1 MNTMSPNNSAEV
13 ENLIVDFPQG
23 PRRKSHN
30 HQPVNQTLYAMLH
43 WNLQPKQS
51 TKKSKQKPHPQEK
64 RVRFAKASST
74 LHRANFTAEDG
85 ELALSCSTWYSKS
98 DYKIFRATIKTDIQ
112 TLRRITSGRMIE
124 DPNQEYVFTGIEH
137 LAAKTLVRKTVEYR
151 IAHKDAVLG
160 EYRRQKASGIV
171 DLKRLRNASNSF
183 SKLGKVKAL
192 ILAGNTED
200 AQE

>member
-1 MNTMSPNNSAEV
+1 MSPNNSSEV
-13 ENLIVDFPQG
+13 ENLIVDFPRG
-23 PRRKSHN
+23 PRPKSYN
-30 HQPVNQTLYAMLH
+30 HQPANQTLDAMLQ
-43 WNLQPKQS
+43 WNLQPKHQ
-51 TKKSKQKPHPQEK
+51 TKKSKQKPHPQGI
-64 RVRFAKASST
+64 RVRFAETST
-74 LHRANFTAEDG
+74 LHRDNFTTDDG

-98 DYKIFRATIKTDIQ
+98 DYKKFHATIKTDIQ
-112 TLRRITSGRMIE
+112 TMRRIASGRVIQ

-137 LAAKTLVRKTVEYR
+137 LANKTVVRKTVEYR

-160 EYRRQKASGIV
+160 EYRRQEASGIV

-183 SKLGKVKAL
+183 SKLGKVRAL